1 MSWDVAAYTA
11 LVLAVAIARLVELGV
26 ARRHLAWARAHGG
39 IEHGA
44 EHYPVMVALHT
55 GLLVGCLVEV
65 TVGGRPFLPWL
76 GWPMLVLLAAAHGLR
91 WWCIWALGP
100 RWNTRVVVIPG
111 LALVT
116 RGPYRWLAHPNYLAV
131 IIEGAALPLVHS
143 AWLTALVFTV
153 SNLVLLR
160 VRIRVEQAALAT
172 ATPQPNA
179 AGARTQARH

>member
-1 MSWDVAAYTA
+1 MSGSVAAYTG
-11 LVLAVAIARLVELGV
+11 LVLAVAVARLVELGV
-26 ARRHLAWARAHGG
+26 ARRHLGWARACGG
-39 IEHGA
+39 VEHGA
-44 EHYPVMVALHT
+44 GHYPVMVALHT

-65 TVGGRPFLPWL
+65 TAGGRPFLPLL

-153 SNLVLLR
+153 ANLVLLR
-160 VRIRVEQAALAT
+160 VRIRVEEAALAT
-172 ATPQPNA
+172 PTPQPNSTP
-179 AGARTQARH
+179 AGH